1 MYETIYVPLDNS
13 DHSNV
18 SAELGLSVARR
29 LGARLVGS
37 HAYAAALHDV
47 RFKQMEFTL
56 PDEYKDETELEK
68 QRRIHDSLI
77 ARGLTLISDSYLQ
90 RWQLRAVELDV
101 PFEGKHF
108 DGKNFQVIVDDIRS
122 SSYDLV
128 VLGALGQGAV
138 RDSEVGSVCERVLR
152 RIRVDALVVRDLS
165 SAEPA
170 SGGMTVCIDGSPHSY
185 GALRT
190 ACELARSFDRHVE
203 VVTVADD
210 ESGDLLREHL
220 ELARRYARDRGVSA
234 SATVLDGAPVE
245 AILAHITRVR
255 PWLLAAGRLGIDAD
269 DPDDDIGSVAERLV
283 RRASC
288 NVLVSSRA
296 VAASDLR

>member
-13 DHSNV
+13 DHSNA

-29 LGARLVGS
+29 LGARVIGS

-90 RWQLRAVELDV
+90 RWQLRAFELDV

-108 DGKNFQVIVDDIRS
+108 DGKNFQVIVDDIRAS
-122 SSYDLV
+122 GYDLV

-152 RIRVDALVVRDLS
+152 RVRVDTLVVRDLE
-165 SAEPA
+165 SAGAQGPIV
-170 SGGMTVCIDGSPHSY
+170 VCIDGSPHSY

-190 ACELARSFDRHVE
+190 ATGLARSFDRHLEIVAVVE
-203 VVTVADD
+203 GPED
-210 ESGDLLREHL
+210 DLLREHL
-220 ELARRYARDRGVSA
+220 ELARKHARERGLSV
-234 SATVLDGAPVE
+234 SATVLDGAPVD
-245 AILAHITRVR
+245 AILAHASRVR
-255 PWLLAAGRLGIDAD
+255 PWLLAAGRIGIDAD

-283 RRASC
+283 RRAPC
-288 NVLVSSRA
+288 NVLVSSRS
-296 VAASDLR
+296 VSAASLG